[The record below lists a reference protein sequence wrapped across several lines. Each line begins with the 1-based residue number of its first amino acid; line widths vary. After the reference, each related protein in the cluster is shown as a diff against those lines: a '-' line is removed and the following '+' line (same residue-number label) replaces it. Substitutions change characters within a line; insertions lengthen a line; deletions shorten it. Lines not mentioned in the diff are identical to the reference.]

1 MSTMWQVFALRYGR
15 HERPAQA
22 NFLMPVADA
31 HDAMPIDYFVWL
43 LRNAEGRE
51 ILVDTGFDPETAA
64 RRNRPLLR
72 TVQDCLRSVG
82 SSAEA
87 IRDVIISH
95 LHYDHAGNLSAFPN
109 ATFHIQDREVSFA
122 TGRHMCAACL
132 RATFEVEDVVKLV
145 RAVYADR
152 VCFHDG
158 EGEIAPGI
166 TVHHVGGHSDGM
178 QMVRVITA
186 RGPLVLAVDAA
197 HFYANV
203 ERGNPF
209 SIIFDVGATIQ
220 GWRRARQ
227 LAGGDESLVIPGH
240 DPLVRARYPAVDSE
254 AEIIRLDLPPL
265 QPGGPSSA

>member
-1 MSTMWQVFALRYGR
+1 MWQVLALRYGA
-15 HERPAQA
+15 HERMAQA

-43 LRNAEGRE
+43 LRGPGGRE

-64 RRNRPLLR
+64 RRNRPIMR
-72 TVQDCLRSVG
+72 TVADCLRAVG
-82 SSAEA
+82 TTPEA

-95 LHYDHAGNLSAFPN
+95 LHYDHAGNLGLFPN
-109 ATFHIQDREVSFA
+109 ATFHIQDREVAFA
-122 TGRHMCAACL
+122 TGRHMCSTCL
-132 RATFEVEDVVKLV
+132 RTTFEVEDVVKLV

-158 EGEIAPGI
+158 EGEVAPGV
-166 TVHHVGGHSDGM
+166 TVHRVGGHTDGM
-178 QMVRVITA
+178 QMVRVATA

-197 HFYANV
+197 HFYANA
-203 ERGNPF
+203 ERQNPF
-209 SIIFDVGATIQ
+209 PILFDLGAMVQ

-240 DPLVRARYPAVDSE
+240 DPLVRRRYPAMD
-254 AEIIRLDLPPL
+254 AEGEVVRLDLPPV
-265 QPGGPSSA
+265 A